1 VRRETADNNFLVAS
15 RFAGCGCRVLDA
27 RSATR
32 YGVSMIRSFRHAGL
46 EKFYLT
52 GSKAGI
58 QPAHAA
64 KLRRQ
69 LTLLNTA
76 KSANRMNVPGWE
88 LHLLKGLLADHWSVK
103 VDGNWRM
110 TFTFENENAI
120 LVDYQDYH

>member
-1 VRRETADNNFLVAS
+1 
-15 RFAGCGCRVLDA
+15 
-27 RSATR
+27 
-32 YGVSMIRSFRHAGL
+32 MIESFRHAGR
-46 EKFYLT
+46 EGFFLT

-58 QPAHAA
+58 QPAHAI

-76 KSANRMNVPGWE
+76 KNANRMNVSGWD
-88 LHLLKGLLADHWSVK
+88 LHSLKGTLTGHWSIK

-110 TFTFENENAI
+110 TFAFENENAV